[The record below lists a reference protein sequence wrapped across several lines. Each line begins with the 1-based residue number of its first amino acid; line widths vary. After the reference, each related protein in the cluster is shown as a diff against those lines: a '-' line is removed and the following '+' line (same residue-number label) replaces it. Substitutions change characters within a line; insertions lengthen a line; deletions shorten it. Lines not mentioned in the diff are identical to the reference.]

1 MSDAALRRLA
11 ELMLCSALKFGTTDL
26 APHPRQVAGDARLG
40 VPPLHWVYGDSVGN
54 IQRLIDVNLATLE
67 NAFPDV
73 RNLTYDLDTGHFID
87 ARTGDRLSKEALAR
101 SADASRAEGAV
112 PASGAGWRTVGRGA
126 VLRALLGRWAD
137 ACKEQGVGQRAES
150 GPDRGEVLD
159 WAGRKRDQRAPTRN
173 REFERSR
180 STLAGIAE
188 QRDRLASDDREQ
200 RIFYSR
206 SSEVAR

>member
-1 MSDAALRRLA
+1 MLSDA
-11 ELMLCSALKFGTTDL
+11 
-26 APHPRQVAGDARLG
+26 
-40 VPPLHWVYGDSVGN
+40 
-54 IQRLIDVNLATLE
+54 
-67 NAFPDV
+67 
-73 RNLTYDLDTGHFID
+73 RNLTYDLDTCHFID

-101 SADASRAEGAV
+101 SFNAGRTAGAI
-112 PASGAGWRTVGRGA
+112 PANGAGWRTVARGA
-126 VLRALLGRWAD
+126 VLHALLGRWAD
-137 ACKEQGVGQRAES
+137 SRKEQGVGQRAES

-159 WAGRKRDQRAPTRN
+159 GAGRKRSQRAPSRD

>member
-1 MSDAALRRLA
+1 MLA
-11 ELMLCSALKFGTTDL
+11 SALKFGTTDHL

-54 IQRLIDVNLATLE
+54 IQRLIDVNLAALD
-67 NAFPDV
+67 NALPDA

-112 PASGAGWRTVGRGA
+112 SASSAGWRTVARGA
-126 VLRALLGRWAD
+126 VLRALLGRWDQGSEGTSEGAGGERRGGRSEGVD
-137 ACKEQGVGQRAES
+137 GVGRQS
-150 GPDRGEVLD
+150 
-159 WAGRKRDQRAPTRN
+159 DQPASPRN
-173 REFERSR
+173 GEFERGR
-180 STLAGIAE
+180 GTLAGLAE
-188 QRDRLASDDREQ
+188 QRDRLGSDRPLQ

-206 SSEVAR
+206 NRRSSEVAQ